1 MNGSGLPRWLRLAA
15 LAGSLL
21 LVIVA
26 GWSAWRYASR
36 PTTFTVAA
44 GAADSELNRMMAAI
58 GGRLAA
64 NRARVRLKLV
74 EKETPLAAAKA
85 FAASEVDLAILRGD
99 LVETSTARTV
109 FVVAH
114 AVLLMVVA
122 GDGPVKDMDGL
133 EGKTVG
139 VVEGDLNRR
148 VVEALSREYD
158 LADAKV
164 RFLGLD
170 LGQARRALQSGEVA
184 ALLMVMPVSER
195 YLPVLRE
202 LFPRNARPA
211 LRLLPIEAAP
221 AMAALTR
228 AFESFEL
235 PKGAV
240 RGSPPIPDEDLA
252 TLRLPYYLLAREAL
266 ADERVAELATAMLEA
281 RRDLMADYPLIGQL
295 STPSVAKDADIPV
308 HPGARAYFEGE
319 QKSFF
324 DRYGDQLFYG
334 TLLLGMLGS
343 LLAGAWRYFGFGE
356 AEASPL
362 EALYSL
368 GERVRAAGDERELA
382 AIEDELDA
390 LLREELTG
398 ISRGETGTAEAAA
411 LTLVVQ
417 RLEAALERRRAALG
431 AGGQGATAPQPGL
444 AAQGVGSPPPAS

>member
-21 LVIVA
+21 LALVA

-36 PTTFTVAA
+36 PTTFTIAA

-58 GGRLAA
+58 AGRLGA

-114 AVLLMVVA
+114 AVVLMVVA
-122 GDGPVKDMDGL
+122 ADGPVKDMDGL

-148 VVEALSREYD
+148 VVEALSKEYD

-164 RFLGLD
+164 HFLSLD
-170 LGQARRALQSGEVA
+170 IGQARRALQSGEVA

-228 AFESFEL
+228 AYESFEL
-235 PKGAV
+235 PKGAI
-240 RGSPPIPDEDLA
+240 RGSPAIPDEDLP
-252 TLRLPYYLLAREAL
+252 TLRLPYYLLAQEAL

-334 TLLLGMLGS
+334 TLLLGMLTS
-343 LLAGAWRYFGFGE
+343 LLAGVWRFGTSGPE
-356 AEASPL
+356 VSPL
-362 EALYSL
+362 APVYAL
-368 GERVRAAGDERELA
+368 GERVGAARDETELAALEREL
-382 AIEDELDA
+382 DEL
-390 LLREELTG
+390 LRKELTD
-398 ISRGETGTAEAAA
+398 ICRGGKGAAEAAA
-411 LTLVVQ
+411 LTLAVQ
-417 RLEAALERRRAALG
+417 RLEAAVERRRAALG
-431 AGGQGATAPQPGL
+431 DGGHGATAPQPGA